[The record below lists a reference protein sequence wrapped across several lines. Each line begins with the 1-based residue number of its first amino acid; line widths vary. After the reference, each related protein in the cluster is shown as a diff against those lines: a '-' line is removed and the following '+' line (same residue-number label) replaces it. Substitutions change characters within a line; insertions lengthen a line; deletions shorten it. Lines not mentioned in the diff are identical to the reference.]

1 MLRIQLS
8 AEEVSTLMKR
18 LLFVAIYIFS
28 SGLLAQDLLS
38 PGDTL
43 KKVYRVTEPSL
54 GGTRLLHS
62 IPLPPDDWLVVRT
75 ENYEASIKGGGSE
88 RIPMRTVSLA
98 QVSKDNQVSM
108 AAFIRSNASSQRM
121 RWTDEPCKGSDLLF
135 MNNFGGGIWNQK
147 CLTIRLE
154 TYLQTN
160 NAVQNRSR
168 EFLSAKGIKYA
179 ANIITANI
187 YRLDDKGGYLFVSIF
202 LFPDRYDFEN
212 PIESVLARHPWHA
225 SLFKADPEKVKF
237 INAYAKWAES
247 YAETIFKLYDNPTAS
262 IEEVKMFSYPRG
274 EK

>member
-1 MLRIQLS
+1 MTKSVIN
-8 AEEVSTLMKR
+8 V
-18 LLFVAIYIFS
+18 FVALYALS
-28 SGLLAQDLLS
+28 SALLAQDLLS

-88 RIPMRTVSLA
+88 RIPMSTVSLA

-121 RWTDEPCKGSDLLF
+121 RWTDEPCKGSDFLF

-168 EFLSAKGIKYA
+168 EFYATRGIKYS
-179 ANIITANI
+179 ANTLTASI
-187 YRLDDKGGYLFVSIF
+187 SRLDDKGGFLTVLVY
-202 LFPDRYDFEN
+202 LFPDRYGFEN
-212 PIESVLARHPWHA
+212 PVESVVARHPWHA
-225 SLFKADPEKVKF
+225 SLFKSDPEKVKF

-247 YAETIFKLYDNPTAS
+247 YAETIFKLYDNQRAS
-262 IEEVKMFSYPRG
+262 IEEVKMFSYPR
-274 EK
+274 

>member
-1 MLRIQLS
+1 MN
-8 AEEVSTLMKR
+8 R
-18 LLFVAIYIFS
+18 LIFVALYALS
-28 SGLLAQDLLS
+28 SALLAQDLLS

-75 ENYEASIKGGGSE
+75 ENYQASIKGGGSE
-88 RIPMRTVSLA
+88 RIPMRSVSLA

-121 RWTDEPCKGSDLLF
+121 RWTDEPCKGSDFLF

-160 NAVQNRSR
+160 NAVQNQSR
-168 EFLSAKGIKYA
+168 EFLSTKGIKYA
-179 ANIITANI
+179 ANTITANI
-187 YRLDDKGGYLFVSIF
+187 YRLDDKGGYLFVSIL
-202 LFPDRYDFEN
+202 LFPDRYGFEN

-247 YAETIFKLYDNPTAS
+247 YAETIFKLYDNPTAG
-262 IEEVKMFSYPRG
+262 IEEVKMFSYPR
-274 EK
+274 